1 MSRLDDLY
9 RRFPTVL
16 IARRNLTRTKARTAL
31 AVLGIVIGVVA
42 IASLGVF
49 GAVLQTA
56 AVGSLGDIG
65 NQVVVS
71 PNPEAGIE
79 ELTERDVRAIRRAS
93 GDAAVVPVR
102 QDRARVTYAGTT
114 TVTTAYGIENPDD
127 AFAASSGRIPDP
139 MRGGALVGATL
150 AENLDVRVG
159 NSISVD
165 NRSYR
170 VRAVLESQG
179 GISPLNVGGGVV
191 VPVES
196 VNGTGFQQV
205 VVQTE
210 TGDEA
215 NATAVEIREA
225 LNDREERVS
234 IFEFSDITEQ
244 IGSFFDTL
252 SLFLIAIGSISLVVA
267 GVAILNVMLMSTIER
282 REEIGVL
289 RAVGY
294 QRGDVLKILLA
305 EASLLGVIGGLAG
318 VGLSVVAGVAIAEV
332 AVGDPAV
339 ALEPNAAVYYLAAFG
354 FGVVTSALSGLYPA
368 WKAAR
373 ERPVD
378 ALRK

>member
-1 MSRLDDLY
+1 
-9 RRFPTVL
+9 
-16 IARRNLTRTKARTAL
+16 
-31 AVLGIVIGVVA
+31 
-42 IASLGVF
+42 
-49 GAVLQTA
+49 
-56 AVGSLGDIG
+56 
-65 NQVVVS
+65 
-71 PNPEAGIE
+71 
-79 ELTERDVRAIRRAS
+79 
-93 GDAAVVPVR
+93 
-102 QDRARVTYAGTT
+102 
-114 TVTTAYGIENPDD
+114 
-127 AFAASSGRIPDP
+127 